1 MVLTKIKYELTN
13 FFVWL
18 LLTFYIVFS
27 LILKC
32 YFILIILYI
41 MYNKLHIYYDTYYI
55 LVLICHFC
63 MGVKTSLKPLEPVN
77 VRKKFFQYI

>member
-1 MVLTKIKYELTN
+1 
-13 FFVWL
+13 
-18 LLTFYIVFS
+18 
-27 LILKC
+27 
-32 YFILIILYI
+32 